1 MRRLFV
7 LLVLVLTACGPAV
20 LVPVNTPTP
29 NLIPNLIPGI
39 PPGSNLCVMPRDL
52 GAPVTPSSP
61 KTVGIMKSSILNY
74 LNQGG
79 NPERLVSELTSPA
92 YGNLKLKLT
101 RIDFN
106 NDGVDEL
113 AFSFV
118 PNGTPAFGALTSV
131 FWIFQCRGGKYE
143 FAFTTL
149 EGGNIV
155 DGDPAVIDVEDLKG
169 DKQKEAVVQSSQI
182 LKSECRETFDIFGSK
197 KDYITDYLGPLTTF
211 LCGTEFSVGGSDENG
226 NKEIL
231 FTGQSDLP
239 ADAVAGIQRQFV
251 DTYVLKDN
259 QSYKLKSHG
268 YLPSPYRVHVI
279 YDAQQALDE
288 GDLDQAL
295 QLYTQAANDK
305 ALQDINSFCIV
316 PGSYACIFGVSPKN
330 IGTVDHPREY
340 LSAFALFRL
349 TLLYLRNDN
358 EQESTSTLNELD
370 KNYPAGEYG
379 YEFVSAAHLLKKEV
393 EAGKSLAFSCNVVT
407 SMIEKYYPFLY
418 LHFEWSTPARAFYYK
433 NETFCSYSWK

>member
-1 MRRLFV
+1 MRKLFV
-7 LLVLVLTACGPAV
+7 LIILILAACGPTV
-20 LVPVNTPTP
+20 LVPIATPTL
-29 NLIPNLIPGI
+29 NLIPSPIPGI
-39 PPGSNLCVMPRDL
+39 SPGSNLCVTPRDL

-61 KTVGIMKSSILNY
+61 KTVGTMKSIILNY

-79 NPERLVSELTSPA
+79 NPEKLVSELTAPT
-92 YGNLKLKLT
+92 YGSLKLKLT

-106 NDGVDEL
+106 HDGVDEL
-113 AFSFV
+113 AFSFA
-118 PNGTPAFGALTSV
+118 PNGTSAVGALTSV
-131 FWIFQCRGGKYE
+131 FWIFQCRGGEYVSV
-143 FAFTTL
+143 FTTL

-182 LKSECRETFDIFGSK
+182 LKSECRETFDIFASK
-197 KDYITDYLGPLTTF
+197 KDDITDYLGPLINF
-211 LCGTEFSVGGSDENG
+211 PCGTKFSVGDSDQNG
-226 NKEIL
+226 NKDIL

-239 ADAVAGIQRQFV
+239 SDAVAGIQRQFV

-295 QLYTQAANDK
+295 QLYTQAANDE
-305 ALQDINSFCIV
+305 ALQDINSFCVV
-316 PGSYACIFGVSPKN
+316 PGTYACTSAVSPQKT
-330 IGTVDHPREY
+330 GTVDHPREY

-349 TLLYLRNDN
+349 TLLYLQNGDA
-358 EQESTSTLNELD
+358 QAFASTLNELD

-379 YEFVSAAHLLKKEV
+379 YEFVSAAHLLKKQV
-393 EAGKSLAFSCNVVT
+393 KAGKSLASSCNVVT

-418 LHFEWSTPARAFYYK
+418 LHFEWSTPSRAFYYT
-433 NETFCSYSWK
+433 NDTFCSFGI